1 MIGDCVIYNCV
12 RVVHNCYWIKN
23 LIYITR
29 FYISSCLFCVRE
41 AVVLLHAVL
50 HQNGFYLTLQLS
62 LLVLGLV
69 VCAFDVMATGSAPF
83 PTYLN
88 GLDCCLNV

>member
-12 RVVHNCYWIKN
+12 CVVHNNIVTGLKN
-23 LIYITR
+23 LIYITH
-29 FYISSCLFCVRE
+29 FLSCLFCVRE
-41 AVVLLHAVL
+41 AVVFLHAVL
-50 HQNGFYLTLQLS
+50 HQNSFYLTPQLS
-62 LLVLGLV
+62 LLVLSLV

-88 GLDCCLNV
+88 GFDRCLNI

>member
-12 RVVHNCYWIKN
+12 RVVHNCHWIKN

-41 AVVLLHAVL
+41 AVVFLHAVL
-50 HQNGFYLTLQLS
+50 HQNGFYLTLQFS
-62 LLVLGLV
+62 LLILCLV
-69 VCAFDVMATGSAPF
+69 VGAFDVMATGSTPCS
-83 PTYLN
+83 TYLN
-88 GLDCCLNV
+88 GFDCCLDV